1 MSHSRVWLVT
11 GASRGIGHAVAERA
25 LSHGDRAVI
34 IARGDAVY
42 ELAKELGGLM
52 SRFDVP
58 V

>member
-11 GASRGIGHAVAERA
+11 GASRGIGRAVAQRV

-34 IARGDAVY
+34 IARGDAVQ
-42 ELAKELGGLM
+42 ELAKEFGGLM
-52 SRFDVP
+52 NCFDVP